1 MGAPM
6 DDRWVRWL
14 NTLQL
19 IMAGVIIMA
28 PVVWMALSSF
38 KPSFEVTAYPP
49 TLVFSP
55 TAENYAQLIKTTP
68 FFSYA
73 VNSLIVTIGSAG
85 LGLLFGIP
93 AAFAVSW
100 TRISWPAILT
110 LAARMAPGTL
120 FLLPWY
126 MMFRQ
131 VGMIGSYTALILS
144 HAVITLPI
152 VIWVLLPSFDNIP
165 RSVFEAA
172 QVDGCSVT
180 RILWRIALPLVGSG
194 IAVAAILA
202 FVFSW
207 NYFLFALVLSNGDS
221 KTLIAAAF
229 NFVGEGS
236 TQWGVLMAAA
246 KRLSIPVFL
255 IGHITKEGTIAGP
268 KSLEHIVDTVLYFEG
283 EKFQNYRLIRAYKNR
298 FGPVNEVALFEMHD
312 DGLEEVAN
320 PSAALL
326 AQRSSAA
333 GSAVVAALEGTRP
346 LLIELQALVSATHF
360 PSPRRMSIGVDANR
374 VAVMGFSRGG
384 QAALYSAMNRL
395 YGTLGPANNL
405 QFVAHIAFYPDCM
418 TSYRA
423 DIEVS
428 DKPIRILHGSA
439 DDYNP
444 VAPCRAYV
452 ERLTKAHKDVKL
464 IEYLDAYHVFDAP
477 VFRTPVTV
485 MAATTTRRCQLAEGD
500 DNQIINRETQKP
512 FTFGDEC
519 VEKGPTLAYNEAA
532 SSQARIFV
540 RDFLTQV
547 FQLKQ

>member
-1 MGAPM
+1 MTGVPIGE
-6 DDRWVRWL
+6 RWIRIL

-19 IMAGVIIMA
+19 ITAGVIIMA

-93 AAFAVSW
+93 AAFVVSW

-126 MMFRQ
+126 VMFRQ

-152 VIWVLLPSFDNIP
+152 VIWVLLPSFDSIP

-194 IAVAAILA
+194 LAVAAILA

-207 NYFLFALVLSNGDS
+207 NSFLFALVLSNGDS

-246 KRLSIPVFL
+246 TL
-255 IGHITKEGTIAGP
+255 IALP
-268 KSLEHIVDTVLYFEG
+268 PLVL
-283 EKFQNYRLIRAYKNR
+283 
-298 FGPVNEVALFEMHD
+298 
-312 DGLEEVAN
+312 
-320 PSAALL
+320 AAL
-326 AQRSSAA
+326 AQRW
-333 GSAVVAALEGTRP
+333 
-346 LLIELQALVSATHF
+346 LVS
-360 PSPRRMSIGVDANR
+360 G
-374 VAVMGFSRGG
+374 
-384 QAALYSAMNRL
+384 L
-395 YGTLGPANNL
+395 TLGA
-405 QFVAHIAFYPDCM
+405 
-418 TSYRA
+418 
-423 DIEVS
+423 
-428 DKPIRILHGSA
+428 
-439 DDYNP
+439 
-444 VAPCRAYV
+444 
-452 ERLTKAHKDVKL
+452 VK
-464 IEYLDAYHVFDAP
+464 
-477 VFRTPVTV
+477 
-485 MAATTTRRCQLAEGD
+485 G
-500 DNQIINRETQKP
+500 
-512 FTFGDEC
+512 
-519 VEKGPTLAYNEAA
+519 
-532 SSQARIFV
+532 
-540 RDFLTQV
+540 
-547 FQLKQ
+547 

>member
-1 MGAPM
+1 MTGTPIS
-6 DDRWVRWL
+6 DGLLRRL
-14 NTLQL
+14 NSLQL
-19 IMAGVIIMA
+19 VLAGVIIMA
-28 PVVWMALSSF
+28 PVVWMVLSSF

-49 TLVFSP
+49 TLIFSP
-55 TAENYAQLIKTTP
+55 TVENYSQLIQTTP

-126 MMFRQ
+126 VMFRQ
-131 VGMIGSYTALILS
+131 VGLIGSYTALILS

-194 IAVAAILA
+194 VAVAAILA

-246 KRLSIPVFL
+246 TL
-255 IGHITKEGTIAGP
+255 IALPPLVLATLVQRWLVAG
-268 KSLEHIVDTVLYFEG
+268 L
-283 EKFQNYRLIRAYKNR
+283 
-298 FGPVNEVALFEMHD
+298 
-312 DGLEEVAN
+312 
-320 PSAALL
+320 
-326 AQRSSAA
+326 
-333 GSAVVAALEGTRP
+333 
-346 LLIELQALVSATHF
+346 
-360 PSPRRMSIGVDANR
+360 
-374 VAVMGFSRGG
+374 
-384 QAALYSAMNRL
+384 
-395 YGTLGPANNL
+395 TLGA
-405 QFVAHIAFYPDCM
+405 
-418 TSYRA
+418 
-423 DIEVS
+423 
-428 DKPIRILHGSA
+428 
-439 DDYNP
+439 
-444 VAPCRAYV
+444 
-452 ERLTKAHKDVKL
+452 VK
-464 IEYLDAYHVFDAP
+464 
-477 VFRTPVTV
+477 
-485 MAATTTRRCQLAEGD
+485 G
-500 DNQIINRETQKP
+500 
-512 FTFGDEC
+512 
-519 VEKGPTLAYNEAA
+519 
-532 SSQARIFV
+532 
-540 RDFLTQV
+540 
-547 FQLKQ
+547 

>member
-1 MGAPM
+1 MTGAPL
-6 DDRWVRWL
+6 DDRWVRRL

-55 TAENYAQLIKTTP
+55 TAANYAQLIKTTP

-100 TRISWPAILT
+100 TRISWPAVLT

-126 MMFRQ
+126 VMFRQ

-180 RILWRIALPLVGSG
+180 RILWRIALPLIGSG

-246 KRLSIPVFL
+246 TL
-255 IGHITKEGTIAGP
+255 IALP
-268 KSLEHIVDTVLYFEG
+268 PLVL
-283 EKFQNYRLIRAYKNR
+283 
-298 FGPVNEVALFEMHD
+298 
-312 DGLEEVAN
+312 
-320 PSAALL
+320 AALV
-326 AQRSSAA
+326 QRW
-333 GSAVVAALEGTRP
+333 
-346 LLIELQALVSATHF
+346 LVS
-360 PSPRRMSIGVDANR
+360 G
-374 VAVMGFSRGG
+374 
-384 QAALYSAMNRL
+384 L
-395 YGTLGPANNL
+395 TLGA
-405 QFVAHIAFYPDCM
+405 
-418 TSYRA
+418 
-423 DIEVS
+423 
-428 DKPIRILHGSA
+428 
-439 DDYNP
+439 
-444 VAPCRAYV
+444 
-452 ERLTKAHKDVKL
+452 VK
-464 IEYLDAYHVFDAP
+464 
-477 VFRTPVTV
+477 
-485 MAATTTRRCQLAEGD
+485 G
-500 DNQIINRETQKP
+500 
-512 FTFGDEC
+512 
-519 VEKGPTLAYNEAA
+519 
-532 SSQARIFV
+532 
-540 RDFLTQV
+540 
-547 FQLKQ
+547 